1 MTQTP
6 KVRPDMIANNIKTDF
21 AFHPG
26 EIIMEELE
34 YLKISQKA
42 FADQI
47 GVSCS
52 LVNQILKGKRS
63 VSVEFALLTEA
74 ALGIPSQMLLKM
86 QNHYDM
92 WKVEQKVPFMEKL
105 KKVKRFAAAL

>member
-1 MTQTP
+1 MAQTP
-6 KVRPDMIANNIKTDF
+6 KVRPDMVANNIKTDF

-26 EIIMEELE
+26 EIIMDELE

-86 QNHYDM
+86 QKQLFGMDQWVYSKTQHLQL
-92 WKVEQKVPFMEKL
+92 VHLQ
-105 KKVKRFAAAL
+105 

>member
-1 MTQTP
+1 MIEIPGTDPQ
-6 KVRPDMIANNIKTDF
+6 MIANNLKPNT

-26 EIIMEELE
+26 EIIMDELE
-34 YLKISQKA
+34 YLKISQKE
-42 FADQI
+42 FAERI

-52 LVNQILKGKRS
+52 LVNQIFKGKRA

-74 ALGIPSQMLLKM
+74 AIGFPAHILLKM

-92 WKVEQKVPFMEKL
+92 WKVEQKTSFMEKL